1 MKRLILILALLA
13 GVAWAQDKAVLIKV
27 KYADVNRLVAVIT
40 GMSIRATPQA
50 QLRVITVVGT
60 EEQIATA
67 QDVVKKLDVPE
78 VPAPNIELTVHL
90 LYGAAQDSAADAV
103 PQDLQSTVK
112 QLRSLFPYKSY
123 RVMETFVLR
132 GRDGQRTEI
141 NGTLPG
147 GSTLYAFQCI
157 PRVLPGSAPR
167 MIRMDGLHFSLR
179 VPEGINF
186 VEAGINTD
194 LDSREGQKVVVG
206 KSNVRGTA
214 DAILLVVT
222 PKVVE

>member
-13 GVAWAQDKAVLIKV
+13 GVAWAQDKAVLIQV

-123 RVMETFVLR
+123 RVMDTFVLR
-132 GRDGQRTEI
+132 
-141 NGTLPG
+141 
-147 GSTLYAFQCI
+147 
-157 PRVLPGSAPR
+157 
-167 MIRMDGLHFSLR
+167 
-179 VPEGINF
+179 
-186 VEAGINTD
+186 
-194 LDSREGQKVVVG
+194 
-206 KSNVRGTA
+206 
-214 DAILLVVT
+214 
-222 PKVVE
+222 